1 VRGVLVWYGGVGV
14 AGLLILTC
22 FITTTTIIIIIYY
35 LFSSIPHRPPPPP
48 APAGGGGRRG
58 ECVCVGVCTR
68 VCCSRVRRVRGVAAH
83 SKCSCVHANAHAAEA
98 VLEQVCV
105 CACVFLL
112 LTCLEMPATCRVS
125 SLASMPSSRPRLQVL
140 TTVRVGGVVSAC
152 QSVSAS
158 LSENSSV

>member
-1 VRGVLVWYGGVGV
+1 
-14 AGLLILTC
+14 
-22 FITTTTIIIIIYY
+22 
-35 LFSSIPHRPPPPP
+35 
-48 APAGGGGRRG
+48 
-58 ECVCVGVCTR
+58 VGVCTR

-105 CACVFLL
+105 WHRQAGIQAARQALLSMGSMGSMGSMCVHPLCVRACVFLL

-140 TTVRVGGVVSAC
+140 TTVRVGAGGG
-152 QSVSAS
+152 
-158 LSENSSV
+158 